1 MTTAERQARRRRK
14 KQSLFERLLFV
25 VNAAANELQASKGN
39 RLTAATASMITSLA
53 GEMRQDPEAIE
64 RD

>member
-1 MTTAERQARRRRK
+1 
-14 KQSLFERLLFV
+14 LLFV